1 MSLQT
6 ALSQRFEAGILQG
19 KRASGAVFLQ
29 YQTMEPRSSPDC
41 EAQGELLMEK
51 TRLANLLNDRH
62 PLVMLVQQIDWR
74 SFDEY
79 FGAYYSGGKGRP
91 ATSTRL

>member
-1 MSLQT
+1 
-6 ALSQRFEAGILQG
+6 
-19 KRASGAVFLQ
+19 
-29 YQTMEPRSSPDC
+29 
-41 EAQGELLMEK
+41 MEK

-62 PLVMLVQQIDWR
+62 PLVKLAQQIDWR